1 MDLIASFQQYESMR
15 IWPFIAVLIVVLTVL
30 AIPTSLLIKW
40 AWARVYVE
48 KPRPK
53 NWILILFWATYT
65 VAVTALVVLAI
76 ADDIM
81 SPPPRY

>member
-1 MDLIASFQQYESMR
+1 MELIASFQQYESMR
-15 IWPFIAVLIVVLTVL
+15 IWPFLAVLIVVLTAL
-30 AIPTSLLIKW
+30 AVPTSLLIKW
-40 AWARVYVE
+40 VWARFYID

-53 NWILILFWATYT
+53 NWVLMLFWATY
-65 VAVTALVVLAI
+65 AVVVGALVVLAI

>member
-1 MDLIASFQQYESMR
+1 MNLIASFQQYESMR

-30 AIPTSLLIKW
+30 AIPTSFLIKW
-40 AWARVYVE
+40 AWACLYVE
-48 KPRPK
+48 EPRPK
-53 NWILILFWATYT
+53 NWVLILFWATYT
-65 VAVTALVVLAI
+65 IAVAALVVLAI